1 MCHRKGGLRKIEV
14 VVRLNSLTPTS
25 NLKRKYED
33 CFFPVLFRSLPA
45 FACYPLLLELFF
57 FHFILLDSC
66 FPMMAQSSSSY
77 SPSRPRPGY
86 RRKIIFCDGII
97 QLPLLISLCQET
109 RWKLANYGR
118 YQCGGKFFFKNFRFS
133 TEQSLHDCVNPR
145 RHPGRR
151 FRPSVKLPGSCCL
164 LRSTL

>member
-33 CFFPVLFRSLPA
+33 CFFPFFRSLPA

-57 FHFILLDSC
+57 FFNFILLDS
-66 FPMMAQSSSSY
+66 PY

-86 RRKIIFCDGII
+86 RRKTILCDGII
-97 QLPLLISLCQET
+97 QLPLLISLCLET

-133 TEQSLHDCVNPR
+133 TEQSLHDCMNPR